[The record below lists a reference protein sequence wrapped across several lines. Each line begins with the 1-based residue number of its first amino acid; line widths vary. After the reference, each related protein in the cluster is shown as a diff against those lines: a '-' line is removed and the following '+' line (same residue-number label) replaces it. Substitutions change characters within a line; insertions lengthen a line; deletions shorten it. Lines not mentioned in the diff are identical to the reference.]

1 VTIGIGGPITG
12 FPIFGH
18 ELLIL
23 PPFIE
28 STGLGVHNIPVTTNP
43 TIVGVALPSQGAR
56 IELGGGGALFV
67 VLTHGQDLVFGF

>member
-1 VTIGIGGPITG
+1 
-12 FPIFGH
+12 
-18 ELLIL
+18 
-23 PPFIE
+23 
-28 STGLGVHNIPVTTNP
+28 VTTNP